1 MLFSTSAKS
10 FTVDGVTRKFA
21 ATKERLENMLST
33 VGGTIEAQTLGEALT
48 YKGEQLKIP
57 RGYSGKGAVVTA
69 VTTLM
74 EKLISGAISAFEVR
88 FSSFKSNP
96 VMLAT
101 RVFSPFTW
109 PSDRSALERFGYDDI
124 RLLSA
129 HFSYPLRRRGY
140 TPESC
145 VDEWP
150 ELKLR
155 VQEILSTEP
164 TIKYLALWQR
174 ILTEHKM
181 EPALCNILALVRI
194 TLVIPVQ
201 TATTLERGFSLNM
214 LRTKNDWCNRLH
226 PHTLSQLMMIKLNG
240 PALDSFDA
248 QPAISQW
255 WKAGPRCRHPAS
267 QPYGPRTR
275 PESDSDSSTSES
287 DLD

>member
-1 MLFSTSAKS
+1 
-10 FTVDGVTRKFA
+10 
-21 ATKERLENMLST
+21 
-33 VGGTIEAQTLGEALT
+33 
-48 YKGEQLKIP
+48 
-57 RGYSGKGAVVTA
+57 
-69 VTTLM
+69 M

-129 HFSYPLRRRGY
+129 HFSYPLRQRGY

-201 TATTLERGFSLNM
+201 TAATLERGFSLM
-214 LRTKNDWCNRLH
+214 LRTKNDWRNRLH
-226 PHTLSQLMMIKLNG
+226 PHTLSQLMMI
-240 PALDSFDA
+240 
-248 QPAISQW
+248 
-255 WKAGPRCRHPAS
+255 
-267 QPYGPRTR
+267 RT
-275 PESDSDSSTSES
+275 S
-287 DLD
+287 LGQL